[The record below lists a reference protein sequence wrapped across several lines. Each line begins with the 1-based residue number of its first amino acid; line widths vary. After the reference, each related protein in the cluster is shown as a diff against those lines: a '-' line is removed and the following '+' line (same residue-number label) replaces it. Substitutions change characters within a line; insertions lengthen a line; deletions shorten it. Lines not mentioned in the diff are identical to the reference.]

1 MLSGSCDCGAVTFT
15 VPGPP
20 AYRNA
25 CQCGLCRRY
34 GAVWGYYRPDEVR
47 FGGAP
52 EALERYTRGPDPMI
66 AFVRCRGCGCVTHWA
81 DLDPEAT
88 RLGVNTTMMPEAE
101 LEGIDVRH
109 APGPP

>member
-25 CQCGLCRRY
+25 CQCGICRRY
-34 GAVWGYYRPDEVR
+34 GGVWGYYRPDEVLR
-47 FGGAP
+47 RRPRGAR
-52 EALERYTRGPDPMI
+52 ALHAWPDPMI

-88 RLGVNTTMMPEAE
+88 RPGVNTTMMPEAE